1 MHKPVN
7 RLYPLKSTCL
17 YVAVALLVD
26 LWALVQRASP
36 ASDRALIWSGGGI
49 FVYVPWGRPAV
60 VVSAI
65 LGLGIGATM
74 AVLLRL
80 VIDRRVS
87 VLADQVAIGHNWG
100 ESAMLAAWL
109 ATAAVAY
116 FLGDALLFPR
126 LSGTVA
132 AMNVFAARII
142 IHPSLVAIY
151 ETAAEKQAMARP
163 AVEVEEWR
171 AAA

>member
-1 MHKPVN
+1 MGKPVN

-26 LWALVQRASP
+26 LWALVQRAFP
-36 ASDRALIWSGGGI
+36 ASDRAIVWGGGGI

-65 LGLGIGATM
+65 LGLGIGTAM
-74 AVLLRL
+74 GLVVRL
-80 VIDRRVS
+80 VLDRHLS
-87 VLADQVAIGHNWG
+87 VLADRVASGNHWG
-100 ESAMLAAWL
+100 ESAILAAWL

-126 LSGTVA
+126 LSGTVG
-132 AMNVFAARII
+132 AMNVFAARVV
-142 IHPSLVAIY
+142 IHPALVAIY
-151 ETAAEKQAMARP
+151 EAAAQRQALAP
-163 AVEVEEWR
+163 AAGAAIERR